1 MNLART
7 YSIQIDAYAWRD
19 LMKLPETL
27 QETLLNA
34 IYRLELAPR
43 PSGCKKLQGDDGL
56 YRIRV
61 GDYRIIY
68 EIQDAKLVVVIVKVG
83 HRSKIYN

>member
-1 MNLART
+1 MNLARA
-7 YSIQIDAYAWRD
+7 YSIQIDADAWRD
-19 LMKLPETL
+19 LMKLPESL
-27 QETLLNA
+27 QETLFNA

-43 PSGCKKLQGDDGL
+43 PSGCKTLQGGDGL

-68 EIQDAKLVVVIVKVG
+68 EIQDAKLVVVVVKVG
-83 HRSKIYN
+83 HRSKVYD